1 MNPNPYPQ
9 GRWTQVVASAAKARK
24 CARNR
29 LMSES
34 VASLVEAPLHEL
46 FWGIPES
53 RLVEEASRRLQS
65 VLDAAVSRPASFSLD
80 EAVTE
85 IQPELAVA

>member
-9 GRWTQVVASAAKARK
+9 GRWTQVVASAANARK

-29 LMSES
+29 LMPES
-34 VASLVEAPLHEL
+34 VASLVEAPLREL

-53 RLVEEASRRLQS
+53 RLVEEATRRLQ
-65 VLDAAVSRPASFSLD
+65 VALDAAVSAPASLS
-80 EAVTE
+80 EMMMAE
-85 IQPELAVA
+85 ERPELAVA